1 MANRDE
7 RIIVVMTPEEIRA
20 EIEKVERAK
29 KAAVRKAERCDRR
42 IMELACE
49 HSDAMNEENRRRR
62 AEAAGK
68 GRGDTDAET

>member
-1 MANRDE
+1 MRS
-7 RIIVVMTPEEIRA
+7 PEEIRA

-49 HSDAMNEENRRRR
+49 HSDALNEENRRRR
-62 AEAAGK
+62 AEAVGGVKEAS
-68 GRGDTDAET
+68 DAET